1 MEKQIKLKNDPSI
14 SSGIERSTYTA
25 GDISNFRKVIDTNK
39 KLIEMTGSGAFSNN
53 FEKDAV
59 NMTAKFDSMKIAK
72 LLSGGVGE
80 IMLQKAEEIGQQESQ
95 ISDKKS
101 AKKKKSPVD
110 SFLFN
115 GGKKVG
121 QIDTALYTT
130 IADGQQK
137 RMLKGDG
144 VADILARLYNLV
156 KGQKE
161 LDKRNSELER
171 DFAEEKEK
179 EAESFH
185 KELLEA
191 LKNKKTATIIK
202 KENTEDNGPS
212 WFTMLMD
219 ALKDLSRFIT
229 NTIDNIWEAI
239 KEVGGH
245 LLSLAKKI
253 AGVGLAA
260 SIGKK
265 LLSSPKSK
273 TKMVPE
279 KIEEHKGKDNKKDK
293 STTKKEEEK
302 KKNGKA
308 SKIEEKER
316 KTRVDSK
323 TAKGALRMAKILGG
337 ITAAA
342 GVAAAI
348 YNLVEQYQNG
358 EIESESELKKQV
370 ISTVTP
376 ILTSAAGGIVLGEL
390 GATIGTFIFPGAGT
404 LIGGTA
410 GLIGGSV
417 IGEKVGNQIATKA
430 IDYLIDHPTTESK
443 PQTAKP
449 EKVPTKEVAQAEVEE
464 EDDNESMLS
473 KIEQDPHVQQMS
485 NFVKSMGGKVEETA
499 KPIYEK
505 AKSKVSEMAREIPSL
520 DEKLAK
526 SVGENLK
533 MKTEEIYSGIKQTVI
548 NNSKKINVATASGD
562 SMVSEGSVEV
572 RIDDPTKYT
581 VDVKNARPV

>member
-464 EDDNESMLS
+464 DDNESMLS